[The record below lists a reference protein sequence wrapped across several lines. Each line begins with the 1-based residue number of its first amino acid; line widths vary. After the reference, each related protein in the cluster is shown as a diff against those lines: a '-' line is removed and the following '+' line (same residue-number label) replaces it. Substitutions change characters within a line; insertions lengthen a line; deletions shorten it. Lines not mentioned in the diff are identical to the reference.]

1 MESTIPTRMGD
12 GSLVRMTRG
21 EIRADL
27 DSGSQAAATR
37 AKVAPLSEQEID
49 HLLDIYASPA
59 RFTGVD
65 IGGEVVLSYDGSGM
79 KTIAS
84 RRQDL
89 QIYEQWFG
97 ADTVELHHVD
107 YSFKPVKAIMPFE
120 AQEMQDVLLRTIAP
134 VQYGAQPN
142 LGLYSAPDGPV
153 ANWSELLPAMRID
166 EARRAQEEAV
176 PLAVKDMVYVCQ
188 AMYEAGAD
196 GVDFDTSAA
205 AGDADFLATLLA
217 VEEVRR
223 TCPGLGIEVGM
234 SGEFVLGMHG
244 ELEYKGTRLAG
255 LWPAEQM
262 RLAAEAGATIF
273 GPVVNVNSSKSSAWN
288 VARACTIVKPCAEQ
302 ATIPIHMNV
311 GMGVGAVC
319 MTKYPPVDAVCRAS
333 KACVEILR
341 VDGL

>member
-107 YSFKPVKAIMPFE
+107 YSFKPVKAITPFE

-166 EARRAQEEAV
+166 EARRAQEEAI

-273 GPVVNVNSSKSSAWN
+273 GPVVNVNSGKSSAWN